1 MKLCT
6 CSLLFI
12 KLIYMMS
19 TASQGFSMWYISSVM
34 VSVFASSAVD
44 REFEPR
50 LDQTKDYR
58 ISICCFSAKQEVL
71 RRKSKYWLARNQ
83 NKVSERSD
91 MSILGLLFQ

>member
-44 REFEPR
+44 RE
-50 LDQTKDYR
+50 
-58 ISICCFSAKQEVL
+58 
-71 RRKSKYWLARNQ
+71 YWLARNQ